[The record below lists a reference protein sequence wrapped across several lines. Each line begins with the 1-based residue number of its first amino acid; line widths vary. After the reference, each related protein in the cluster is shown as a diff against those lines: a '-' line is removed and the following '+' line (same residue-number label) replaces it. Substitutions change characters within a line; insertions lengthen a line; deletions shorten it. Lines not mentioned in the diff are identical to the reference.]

1 MTDLITA
8 PQDTET
14 HRATI
19 TELTPELAEAMLDAI
34 RDRRLRLAA
43 QYEQK
48 QREKA
53 QARSVRM
60 QQMYDKA
67 LEQVKKKLEAADKA
81 LDAVEEKINR
91 MRAFRLELEDLE

>member
-14 HRATI
+14 HRATVA
-19 TELTPELAEAMLDAI
+19 ELTPELAEAMLDAI

-53 QARSVRM
+53 QARSVRV